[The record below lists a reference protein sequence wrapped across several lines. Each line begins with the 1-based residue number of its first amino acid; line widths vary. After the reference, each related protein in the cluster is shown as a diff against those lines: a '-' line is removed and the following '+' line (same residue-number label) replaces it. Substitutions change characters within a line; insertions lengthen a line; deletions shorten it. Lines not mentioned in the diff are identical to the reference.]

1 MKNFIPFACPICQ
14 GTRRRYLFSISQYLK
29 IFQCNGCD
37 LVFSE
42 DRPENPAIIGN
53 STRPDKYQVED
64 DTEAVAVGKYLNLLV
79 TLCRG
84 DFSTSIL
91 AITPENNPFAAL
103 AREKGFQNVTH
114 LSLASMKKMDL
125 AEEHFDVVILL
136 HQLEQAG
143 NPAVILNNIHKILK
157 PGGDL
162 FLVTSTLDSL
172 PAHLLGKNWHVWR
185 KENSYYFDNKTLQL
199 LLWRNGF
206 TQVEIEKDRR
216 TYTFKHL
223 HQRSTNFPQ
232 TWVTSSINLAW
243 QLLPRFFRK
252 KHIRLPNSAIVVS
265 AKKGKIHKRTLLSI
279 VMPVYNEQQ
288 TFTTVFEAVLEKQI
302 PGIDKEII
310 IIESNSTDG
319 SRDLVLGYQNH
330 PEVKIILQDKAKGKG
345 NAVREGF
352 QYATGDIVLIQDADL
367 EYDLND
373 WEELLEPV
381 ANMRTPFVLGSRHND
396 GLKMRK
402 FENQLGITI
411 FMNIGHI
418 IFTSLL
424 NVLYCQ
430 KMKDPFTMYKIFRRE
445 CLHGITFECNRF
457 DFDHEL
463 VIKLIRKGYTPM
475 EIPVNYKS
483 RSFKEGKKVT
493 MLRDP
498 LLWIWYDFKF
508 RFEKM
513 NFTPRMAGTY
523 NQWNKEKNK
532 T

>member
-1 MKNFIPFACPICQ
+1 
-14 GTRRRYLFSISQYLK
+14 
-29 IFQCNGCD
+29 
-37 LVFSE
+37 LVFFEDQSE
-42 DRPENPAIIGN
+42 NQDITGN
-53 STRPDKYQVED
+53 SAIPDKYEVEED
-64 DTEAVAVGKYLNLLV
+64 DTEAVAAGKYLNLLA
-79 TLCRG
+79 TLGRG
-84 DFSTSIL
+84 GYSTSIL
-91 AITPENNPFAAL
+91 AITPENNPFVAL

-114 LSLASMKKMDL
+114 FTLANLKKTDL
-125 AEEHFDVVILL
+125 AEEHFDVAILL
-136 HQLEQAG
+136 HQLEQAK
-143 NPAVILNNIHKILK
+143 NPADILTYIHKILK
-157 PGGDL
+157 SDGDL
-162 FLVTSTLDSL
+162 LLVTSTLDSL
-172 PAHLLGKNWHVWR
+172 PARLLGKNWHVWR
-185 KENSYYFDNKTLQL
+185 KENSYYFDRKTLQL

-265 AKKGKIHKRTLLSI
+265 AKKVKMHQRPLLSI
-279 VMPVYNEQQ
+279 CMPVYNEQQ
-288 TFTTVFEAVLEKQI
+288 TFTTAFEAVLKKQI

-310 IIESNSTDG
+310 VIESNSTDG

-330 PEVKIILQDKAKGKG
+330 PDVKIILQDKAKGKG
-345 NAVREGF
+345 NALREGF
-352 QYATGDIVLIQDADL
+352 QYATGDIILIQDADL

-381 ANMRTPFVLGSRHND
+381 ANMKTPFVLGSRHIG
-396 GLKMRK
+396 GLKMRE
-402 FENQLGITI
+402 FENQLGISI
-411 FMNIGHI
+411 FMNIGQI
-418 IFTSLL
+418 IFTSIL
-424 NVLYCQ
+424 NVLYFQ
-430 KMKDPFTMYKIFRRE
+430 KMKDPFTMYKIFWRD

-463 VIKLIRKGYTPM
+463 VIKLIRKGYTPL

-483 RSFKEGKKVT
+483 RSFKEGKKVQI
-493 MLRDP
+493 LRDP

-513 NFTPRMAGTY
+513 NFTPHMKGIV
-523 NQWNKEKNK
+523 
-532 T
+532 

>member
-1 MKNFIPFACPICQ
+1 
-14 GTRRRYLFSISQYLK
+14 
-29 IFQCNGCD
+29 
-37 LVFSE
+37 
-42 DRPENPAIIGN
+42 
-53 STRPDKYQVED
+53 
-64 DTEAVAVGKYLNLLV
+64 
-79 TLCRG
+79 
-84 DFSTSIL
+84 
-91 AITPENNPFAAL
+91 
-103 AREKGFQNVTH
+103 
-114 LSLASMKKMDL
+114 
-125 AEEHFDVVILL
+125 
-136 HQLEQAG
+136 
-143 NPAVILNNIHKILK
+143 
-157 PGGDL
+157 
-162 FLVTSTLDSL
+162 
-172 PAHLLGKNWHVWR
+172 LGKNWHVWR